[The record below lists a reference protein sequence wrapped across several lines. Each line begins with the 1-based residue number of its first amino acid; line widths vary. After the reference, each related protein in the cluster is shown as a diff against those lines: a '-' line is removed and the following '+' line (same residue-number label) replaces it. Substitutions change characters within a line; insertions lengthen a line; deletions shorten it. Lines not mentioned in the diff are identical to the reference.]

1 MPTAMLHDDG
11 CRLIANLT
19 SSSKLGAGRVGSVR
33 LVAMPD
39 GTSAALKQHRPNT
52 SMGDFHREVRTQA
65 MAGALAPLVLATC
78 RPRYEILSELLPAP
92 WIQELRPC
100 QSSPHAPSS
109 AAPMPFCTEFVAL
122 LDAMDAIGL
131 QQDDFKPE
139 HLRRTSNGVLKMIDF
154 SSVHE
159 RAASTTKEFGHF
171 AKHVNTSNKCWA
183 LQIALHRSA
192 TQALLT
198 RRQHHG
204 SDPVAL
210 RGADPI
216 EFLWATSATDEDR
229 CVAHCF
235 AALSTGHCRVSQL
248 NFTKYVER
256 MPARWRA
263 KDARAHGRA

>member
-1 MPTAMLHDDG
+1 MQDDG
-11 CRLIANLT
+11 CRFIANLT
-19 SSSKLGAGRVGSVR
+19 SISKLGAGRVGSVR
-33 LVAMPD
+33 LMAMPD
-39 GTSAALKQHRPNT
+39 GTSAALKQDFPGKDRQA
-52 SMGDFHREVRTQA
+52 DFHREVRTQTR
-65 MAGALAPLVLATC
+65 AGVLAPLVLATC
-78 RPRYEILSELLPAP
+78 GPRYEILSELLPAP
-92 WIQELRPC
+92 WIEDLSPC
-100 QSSPHAPSS
+100 RSSPHATSRL
-109 AAPMPFCTEFVAL
+109 PFCADFEAL
-122 LDAMDAIGL
+122 FAAMDAIGL

-139 HLRRTSNGVLKMIDF
+139 HLRRTSTGVLKMIDF

-159 RAASTTKEFGHF
+159 RAASSTKGEFAHY
-171 AKHVNTSNKCWA
+171 AKRVNTSNKCHA
-183 LQIALHRSA
+183 LQNTMHRSA

-204 SDPVAL
+204 ADPVAL
-210 RGADPI
+210 HGADPI

-235 AALSTGHCRVSQL
+235 AAFAGRCKVGRTV

>member
-1 MPTAMLHDDG
+1 MQDDG
-11 CRLIANLT
+11 CRFIANLT
-19 SSSKLGAGRVGSVR
+19 SISKLGAGRVGSVR
-33 LVAMPD
+33 LMALPD
-39 GTSAALKQHRPNT
+39 GTSAALKQDFPGKNQQA
-52 SMGDFHREVRTQA
+52 DFHREVRTQTR
-65 MAGALAPLVLATC
+65 AGALAPLVLATC
-78 RPRYEILSELLPAP
+78 GPRYEILSELLPAP
-92 WIQELRPC
+92 WIEDLRPC
-100 QSSPHAPSS
+100 RSTPNATSPL
-109 AAPMPFCTEFVAL
+109 PFCADFLSLFNAL
-122 LDAMDAIGL
+122 DAIGL

-139 HLRRTSNGVLKMIDF
+139 HLRRTSAGFLKMIDF

-159 RAASTTKEFGHF
+159 RAASSNVSTF
-171 AKHVNTSNKCWA
+171 AHYAKRVNTSNKCHA
-183 LQIALHRSA
+183 LQNTMHRSA

-204 SDPVAL
+204 ADPVAL

-235 AALSTGHCRVSQL
+235 AAFAGRCKVSRTV

>member
-1 MPTAMLHDDG
+1 MQDDG
-11 CRLIANLT
+11 CRFIANLT
-19 SSSKLGAGRVGSVR
+19 SISKLGAGRVGSVR
-33 LVAMPD
+33 LMAMPD
-39 GTSAALKQHRPNT
+39 GTSAALKQDFP
-52 SMGDFHREVRTQA
+52 GKDQQADFHREIRTQTR
-65 MAGALAPLVLATC
+65 AGALAPLVLATC
-78 RPRYEILSELLPAP
+78 GPRYEILSELLPAP
-92 WIQELRPC
+92 WIEDIRPC
-100 QSSPHAPSS
+100 RSTPNATSPP
-109 AAPMPFCTEFVAL
+109 PFCADFLSLLNAL
-122 LDAMDAIGL
+122 DAIGL

-139 HLRRTSNGVLKMIDF
+139 HLRRTGAGVLKMIDF

-159 RAASTTKEFGHF
+159 RAASMTKGEFAPY
-171 AKHVNTSNKCWA
+171 AKRVNTSNKCHA
-183 LQIALHRSA
+183 LQNTMHRSA

-204 SDPVAL
+204 ADPVAL

-235 AALSTGHCRVSQL
+235 AAFAGRCKVGRTV